1 MSDYQTPHKDGEVEK
16 SLDEEDDLND
26 RENAEEFYTLMKEKG
41 HCFGTC
47 KGKLLWYDPANG
59 VYDEE
64 SDELKLK
71 LLNLFATSP
80 VIARKYRGSNSKK
93 SALYKEF
100 KSLLPQEN
108 SFYEKSRE
116 NTKGL
121 FAFNNCIWDFGK
133 QKSRDFS
140 PDYCFT
146 FKAPV
151 DYKQHGILLETEVR
165 QTVFQSIFGEG
176 EKGEFVAKLLARA
189 LAGDVEDKRF
199 VVLIGE
205 TNSGKGC
212 LTQLL
217 GDCFGLGTF
226 VGNYQSKNLQSE
238 SPTLSWLLQNK
249 NCRIIL
255 ANEINTERP
264 ILANNIRMCAS
275 GGEPITALAKYK
287 NEENFISQA
296 TMFLFCNEMP
306 EIKGN
311 DDGDAVKNRMV
322 YVETEYSYLEKQ
334 KYEEMKNTNSTVRL
348 ADPTLKSEY
357 LKRKDI
363 QEAFVSL
370 VCGAYVSTAPPLPE
384 CCIKKSLEYKPKK
397 SLKKRLENIIDFTG
411 DENDYV
417 VFSDLYEH
425 FSGVET
431 VKQVGDALTKMGF
444 KVKNKKIDGVSKN
457 CRLGIK
463 LKDFENIT
471 EEYGDDTSAELSFAS
486 TDVEMLSPMRNKSD
500 VIEIEKLKAKNERL
514 EQELVNMKEFYYC
527 SNKVEKAD
535 TPGPLT
541 PNKMML
547 ALDASVAIEENRKL
561 IAEIT
566 ALKEASIS
574 PLGLDFELQML
585 RDENTELK
593 QTLERQNLSS
603 REEEEEVAEEEEED
617 LLLVPEVSK
626 KKIDQLLSTTA
637 KTMRSST
644 VQNVLKGL
652 WAKNQQ
658 METEQLDQLQR
669 ETELTEELND
679 LLVKEEEKNKDLT
692 TIIKQVERQTRT
704 KVLDD
709 NGGVL
714 PDVLRRARDVA
725 LVDTFDTE

>member
-1 MSDYQTPHKDGEVEK
+1 MSDYQTPQKDGEVTK

-26 RENAEEFYTLMKEKG
+26 RVNAEEFYTLMKEKG

-80 VIARKYRGSNSKK
+80 VVARKYRGSNSKK

-121 FAFNNCIWDFGK
+121 FAFNNCIWDFGE

-151 DYKQHGILLETEVR
+151 DYKKHGKLSETEVR

-226 VGNYQSKNLQSE
+226 VGNYQSKNLQGE

-334 KYEEMKNTNSTVRL
+334 KYEEMKNTNPKVRL

-357 LKRKDI
+357 LKRKEI

-370 VCGAYVSTAPPLPE
+370 VCGAYVPEAPPLPE
-384 CCIKKSLEYKPKK
+384 CCIKKSLEYKPNK
-397 SLKKRLENIIDFTG
+397 SLKIRLENIIDFTG

-425 FSGVET
+425 FNGSET
-431 VKQVGDALTKMGF
+431 PKKVGDALVKMGIMG
-444 KVKNKKIDGVSKN
+444 KIKRVDGKSKAV
-457 CRLGIK
+457 RLGIK

-500 VIEIEKLKAKNERL
+500 MVEIEKLKAKNEQL
-514 EQELVNMKEFYYC
+514 EQELVNLKEFYYC
-527 SNKVEKAD
+527 RNKVEKAD

-547 ALDASVAIEENRKL
+547 ALDASVAIEENKKL
-561 IAEIT
+561 IAEIA
-566 ALKEASIS
+566 ALKEA
-574 PLGLDFELQML
+574 PNFVPEEPELQEL
-585 RDENTELK
+585 RDEITALK

-603 REEEEEVAEEEEED
+603 REEDVEEEEEED
-617 LLLVPEVSK
+617 PLLVPEVSK
-626 KKIDQLLSTTA
+626 KKIDQLLSTSA

-652 WAKNQQ
+652 NAKVQELEGDYIN
-658 METEQLDQLQR
+658 QLQD
-669 ETELTEELND
+669 LTEAED
-679 LLVKEEEKNKDLT
+679 KIKDYL

-704 KVLDD
+704 KILDD
-709 NGGVL
+709 NKEVL
-714 PDVLRRARDVA
+714 PDVLRRAKDVA
-725 LVDTFDTE
+725 LVDTFDTN

>member
-1 MSDYQTPHKDGEVEK
+1 MSDYQTPRKEDEAEK

-80 VIARKYRGSNSKK
+80 VVASKYRGSNSKK

-121 FAFNNCIWDFGK
+121 FAFNNCIWDFGE

-151 DYKQHGILLETEVR
+151 DYKQHGKLLETEVR

-226 VGNYQSKNLQSE
+226 VGNYQSKNLQGE

-334 KYEEMKNTNSTVRL
+334 KYEEMKNMNPKVRL
-348 ADPTLKSEY
+348 ADLKLKSEY
-357 LKRKDI
+357 LKRKEI

-370 VCGAYVSTAPPLPE
+370 VCGAYVPEAPPLPE
-384 CCIKKSLEYKPKK
+384 CCIKKSLEYKPNK

-425 FSGVET
+425 FNGSET
-431 VKQVGDALTKMGF
+431 PKKVGDALVRMGI
-444 KVKNKKIDGVSKN
+444 VGKIKRVDGKSKAV
-457 CRLGIK
+457 RLGIK

-500 VIEIEKLKAKNERL
+500 VVEIEKLKAKNEQL
-514 EQELVNMKEFYYC
+514 EQELVNLKEFYYC
-527 SNKVEKAD
+527 RNKVEKAD

-547 ALDASVAIEENRKL
+547 ALDASVAIEENKKL
-561 IAEIT
+561 IAEIA
-566 ALKEASIS
+566 ALKEA
-574 PLGLDFELQML
+574 PNFVPEEPELQEL
-585 RDENTELK
+585 RDEITALK
-593 QTLERQNLSS
+593 QTLEMQNLSS
-603 REEEEEVAEEEEED
+603 REEDVAEEEEED
-617 LLLVPEVSK
+617 PLLVPEVSK
-626 KKIDQLLSTTA
+626 KKIDQLLSTSA

-652 WAKNQQ
+652 NAKVQELEGDYIN
-658 METEQLDQLQR
+658 QLQD
-669 ETELTEELND
+669 LTEAED
-679 LLVKEEEKNKDLT
+679 KNKDYL
-692 TIIKQVERQTRT
+692 TIIKQVEKQTKT
-704 KVLDD
+704 KILDD
-709 NGGVL
+709 DKQVL
-714 PDVLRRARDVA
+714 PDVLRRAKDVA
-725 LVDTFDTE
+725 LVDTFDTD

>member
-1 MSDYQTPHKDGEVEK
+1 MSDYQTPQKEDEVDK
-16 SLDEEDDLND
+16 SLDERDDLND
-26 RENAEEFYTLMKEKG
+26 RDNAVEFHALMEEKG
-41 HCFGTC
+41 HRFKTC

-64 SDELKLK
+64 SDEVKLK
-71 LLNLFATSP
+71 LLNLFAISP
-80 VIARKYRGSNSKK
+80 AVASKYRGSNSKK
-93 SALYKEF
+93 SALMREF
-100 KSLLPQEN
+100 KSLVPQEN
-108 SFYEKSRE
+108 NFYEKSRE

-121 FAFNNCIWDFGK
+121 FAFNNCIWDFGE
-133 QKSRDFS
+133 QKTIEFS
-140 PDYCFT
+140 PDYYFT

-151 DYKQHGILLETEVR
+151 DYKKHEELLETEVR
-165 QTVFQSIFGEG
+165 KVVFESIFGEG

-226 VGNYQSKNLQSE
+226 VGNYQSKNLQGE

-275 GGEPITALAKYK
+275 GGEPITASAKYK

-334 KYEEMKNTNSTVRL
+334 KYEEMKNTNPKVRL

-357 LKRKDI
+357 LKKRIVK
-363 QEAFVSL
+363 EAFARL
-370 VCGAYVSTAPPLPE
+370 ICEAYVPEAPPLPE
-384 CCIKKSLEYKPKK
+384 CCIKKSLEYKPTK

-425 FSGVET
+425 FNGSVT
-431 VKQVGDALTKMGF
+431 PKKVGDALVKMGI
-444 KVKNKKIDGVSKN
+444 VGKIKRVDGKAKSV
-457 CRLGIK
+457 RLGIK

-486 TDVEMLSPMRNKSD
+486 TDAEMVSPMRNKSD
-500 VIEIEKLKAKNERL
+500 VAEIEKLRAKNKQL
-514 EQELVNMKEFYYC
+514 EQELAYIQEEFQNEIKNRPD
-527 SNKVEKAD
+527 SNDK
-535 TPGPLT
+535 PGPFT
-541 PNKMML
+541 PNKMKL
-547 ALDASVAIEENRKL
+547 ALDASMAEAEIGKL
-561 IAEIT
+561 KAEIT
-566 ALKEASIS
+566 ALKQALENAEKNSII
-574 PLGLDFELQML
+574 PQV
-585 RDENTELK
+585 N
-593 QTLERQNLSS
+593 N
-603 REEEEEVAEEEEED
+603 
-617 LLLVPEVSK
+617 
-626 KKIDQLLSTTA
+626 KKIEQLLTTSSE
-637 KTMRSST
+637 TMRTAT

-679 LLVKEEEKNKDLT
+679 LLVKEEEKNKNYL
-692 TIIKQVERQTRT
+692 TIIKQVEKQTKT
-704 KVLDD
+704 IILDD
-709 NGGVL
+709 DREVL
-714 PDVLRRARDVA
+714 PEVLKRAKDVA

>member
-1 MSDYQTPHKDGEVEK
+1 MSEYQTPQKDGEVEK
-16 SLDEEDDLND
+16 SLDEEEDLND

-71 LLNLFATSP
+71 LVNLFATSP
-80 VIARKYRGSNSKK
+80 VVASKYRGSNSKK

-100 KSLLPQEN
+100 KSLVPQEN
-108 SFYEKSRE
+108 NFYEKAQV
-116 NTKGL
+116 NTKGFL
-121 FAFNNCIWDFGK
+121 AFNNCIWDFK
-133 QKSRDFS
+133 HRVALSFDPKF
-140 PDYCFT
+140 YFT
-146 FKAPV
+146 FKANV
-151 DYKQHGILLETEVR
+151 AYKEHDPAFEMEVLK
-165 QTVFQSIFGEG
+165 VVCGGIFGEG
-176 EKGEFVAKLLARA
+176 EKCEFIMKVLARA
-189 LAGDVEDKRF
+189 LAGEVQDKRF
-199 VVLIGE
+199 IVLLGE
-205 TNSGKGC
+205 TNSGKGT

-226 VGNYQSKNLQSE
+226 VGNYTAKELQGE
-238 SPTLSWLLQNK
+238 SATLSWLMLNK

-255 ANEINTERP
+255 ANEINAEKP
-264 ILANNIRMCAS
+264 ILLNNIKVCAN
-275 GGEPITALAKYK
+275 GGEPITGKMLYK
-287 NEENFISQA
+287 NQAHFIPQG

-334 KYEEMKNTNSTVRL
+334 KYEEMKNTNPKVRL
-348 ADPTLKSEY
+348 ADLKLKSEY
-357 LKRKDI
+357 LKRKEI

-370 VCGAYVSTAPPLPE
+370 VCGAYVPEAPPLPE
-384 CCIKKSLEYKPKK
+384 CCIKKSLEYKPNK

-425 FSGVET
+425 FNGSET
-431 VKQVGDALTKMGF
+431 PKKVGDALVRIGI
-444 KVKNKKIDGVSKN
+444 VGKIKRVDGKSKAV
-457 CRLGIK
+457 RLGIK

-500 VIEIEKLKAKNERL
+500 VVEIEKLKAKNEQL
-514 EQELVNMKEFYYC
+514 EQTLVYMKEFYENEIE
-527 SNKVEKAD
+527 SNNS
-535 TPGPLT
+535 TLSYPFT
-541 PNKMML
+541 PNKMLL
-547 ALDASVAIEENRKL
+547 ALDASVAIEENKKL
-561 IAEIT
+561 IAEIA
-566 ALKEASIS
+566 ALKEA
-574 PLGLDFELQML
+574 PNFVPEEPELQEL
-585 RDENTELK
+585 RDEITALK

-603 REEEEEVAEEEEED
+603 REEEEEEEEEED
-617 LLLVPEVSK
+617 PLLVPEVSK

-652 WAKNQQ
+652 NAKVQELEGDYIN
-658 METEQLDQLQR
+658 QLQD
-669 ETELTEELND
+669 LTEAED
-679 LLVKEEEKNKDLT
+679 KIKDYL
-692 TIIKQVERQTRT
+692 TIIKQVEKQTKT
-704 KVLDD
+704 KILDD
-709 NGGVL
+709 DKQVL
-714 PDVLRRARDVA
+714 PDVLKKAKDKA
-725 LVDTFDTE
+725 LVDSWDTE

>member
-1 MSDYQTPHKDGEVEK
+1 MSDYQTPRKEDEAEK
-16 SLDEEDDLND
+16 SLDDEDDLND

-80 VIARKYRGSNSKK
+80 VVARKYRGSNSKK

-121 FAFNNCIWDFGK
+121 FAFNNCIWDFGE

-151 DYKQHGILLETEVR
+151 DYKQHGKLLETEVR

-334 KYEEMKNTNSTVRL
+334 KYEEMKNTNPKVRL

-357 LKRKDI
+357 LKRKEI

-370 VCGAYVSTAPPLPE
+370 VCGAYVPEAPPLPE
-384 CCIKKSLEYKPKK
+384 CCIKKSLEYKPNK

-425 FSGVET
+425 FNGSET
-431 VKQVGDALTKMGF
+431 PKKVGDALVKMGI
-444 KVKNKKIDGVSKN
+444 VGKIKRVDGKSKAV
-457 CRLGIK
+457 RLGIK

-500 VIEIEKLKAKNERL
+500 VVEIEKLKAKNEQL
-514 EQELVNMKEFYYC
+514 EQTLVYMKEFYENEIE
-527 SNKVEKAD
+527 SNNS
-535 TPGPLT
+535 TLSYPFT
-541 PNKMML
+541 PNKMLL
-547 ALDASVAIEENRKL
+547 ALDASVAIEENKKL

-566 ALKEASIS
+566 ALKEA
-574 PLGLDFELQML
+574 PNFVPEEPELQML
-585 RDENTELK
+585 RDEITALK

-603 REEEEEVAEEEEED
+603 REEDVAEEEEED
-617 LLLVPEVSK
+617 PLLVPEVSK

-652 WAKNQQ
+652 NAKVQELEGDYIN
-658 METEQLDQLQR
+658 QLQD
-669 ETELTEELND
+669 LTEAED
-679 LLVKEEEKNKDLT
+679 KIKDYL
-692 TIIKQVERQTRT
+692 TIIKQVEKQTKT
-704 KVLDD
+704 KILDD
-709 NGGVL
+709 DKQVL
-714 PDVLRRARDVA
+714 PDVLRRAKDVA
-725 LVDTFDTE
+725 LVDTFDTN

>member
-1 MSDYQTPHKDGEVEK
+1 MSDYQTPQKEDEVDK
-16 SLDEEDDLND
+16 SLDERDDLND
-26 RENAEEFYTLMKEKG
+26 RDNAVEFHALMEEKG
-41 HCFGTC
+41 HRFKTC

-64 SDELKLK
+64 SDEVKLK
-71 LLNLFATSP
+71 LLNLFAISP
-80 VIARKYRGSNSKK
+80 AVASKYRGSNSKK
-93 SALYKEF
+93 SALMREF
-100 KSLLPQEN
+100 KSLVPQEN
-108 SFYEKSRE
+108 NFYEKSRE

-121 FAFNNCIWDFGK
+121 FAFNNCIWDFGE
-133 QKSRDFS
+133 QKTIEFS
-140 PDYCFT
+140 PDYYFT

-151 DYKQHGILLETEVR
+151 DCKKHEELLETEVR

-226 VGNYQSKNLQSE
+226 VGNYQSKNLQGE

-275 GGEPITALAKYK
+275 GGEPVTASAKYK
-287 NEENFISQA
+287 NEENFIPQA

-322 YVETEYSYLEKQ
+322 YVETEHSYLEKQ
-334 KYEEMKNTNSTVRL
+334 KYEEMKNTNPKVRL

-357 LKRKDI
+357 LKKRIVK
-363 QEAFVSL
+363 EAFARL
-370 VCGAYVSTAPPLPE
+370 ICEAYVPEAPPLPE
-384 CCIKKSLEYKPKK
+384 CCIKKSLEYKPTK

-411 DENDYV
+411 NENDYV

-425 FSGVET
+425 FNGSVT
-431 VKQVGDALTKMGF
+431 PKKVGDALVKMGI
-444 KVKNKKIDGVSKN
+444 VGKIKRVDGKAKSV
-457 CRLGIK
+457 RLGIK

-486 TDVEMLSPMRNKSD
+486 TDAEMVSPMRNKSD
-500 VIEIEKLKAKNERL
+500 VAEIEKLRAKNKQL
-514 EQELVNMKEFYYC
+514 EQELAYIQEEFQNEIKNRPD
-527 SNKVEKAD
+527 SNDK
-535 TPGPLT
+535 PGPFT
-541 PNKMML
+541 PNKMKL
-547 ALDASVAIEENRKL
+547 ALDASMAEAEIGKL
-561 IAEIT
+561 KAEIT
-566 ALKEASIS
+566 ALKQALENAEKNSII
-574 PLGLDFELQML
+574 PQV
-585 RDENTELK
+585 N
-593 QTLERQNLSS
+593 N
-603 REEEEEVAEEEEED
+603 
-617 LLLVPEVSK
+617 
-626 KKIDQLLSTTA
+626 KKIEQLLTTSSE
-637 KTMRSST
+637 TMRTAT

-669 ETELTEELND
+669 ETELTEELN
-679 LLVKEEEKNKDLT
+679 VFCGF
-692 TIIKQVERQTRT
+692 TILGKM
-704 KVLDD
+704 
-709 NGGVL
+709 N
-714 PDVLRRARDVA
+714 
-725 LVDTFDTE
+725 

>member
-1 MSDYQTPHKDGEVEK
+1 EADK

-64 SDELKLK
+64 SHELKLK

-80 VIARKYRGSNSKK
+80 VVASKYRGSNSKK

-121 FAFNNCIWDFGK
+121 FAFNNCIWDFGE
-133 QKSRDFS
+133 QKCRDFS

-151 DYKQHGILLETEVR
+151 DYKKDGKLLETEVR

-226 VGNYQSKNLQSE
+226 VGNYQSKNLQGE

-334 KYEEMKNTNSTVRL
+334 KYEEMKNTNPKVRL
-348 ADPTLKSEY
+348 ADLKLKSEY
-357 LKRKDI
+357 LKRKEI

-370 VCGAYVSTAPPLPE
+370 VCGAYVPEAPPLPE
-384 CCIKKSLEYKPKK
+384 CCIKKSLEYKPNK

-425 FSGVET
+425 FNGSET
-431 VKQVGDALTKMGF
+431 PKKVGDALVRMGI
-444 KVKNKKIDGVSKN
+444 VGKIKRVDGKSKAV
-457 CRLGIK
+457 RLGIK

-500 VIEIEKLKAKNERL
+500 VVEIEKLKAKNEQL
-514 EQELVNMKEFYYC
+514 EQTLVYMKEFYENEIE
-527 SNKVEKAD
+527 SNNS
-535 TPGPLT
+535 TLSYPFT
-541 PNKMML
+541 PNKMLL
-547 ALDASVAIEENRKL
+547 ALDASVAIEENKKL
-561 IAEIT
+561 IAEIA
-566 ALKEASIS
+566 ALKEA
-574 PLGLDFELQML
+574 PNFVPEEPELQEL
-585 RDENTELK
+585 RDEITALK
-593 QTLERQNLSS
+593 QTLEMQNLSS
-603 REEEEEVAEEEEED
+603 REEDVAEEEE
-617 LLLVPEVSK
+617 
-626 KKIDQLLSTTA
+626 
-637 KTMRSST
+637 
-644 VQNVLKGL
+644 
-652 WAKNQQ
+652 
-658 METEQLDQLQR
+658 
-669 ETELTEELND
+669 
-679 LLVKEEEKNKDLT
+679 
-692 TIIKQVERQTRT
+692 
-704 KVLDD
+704 
-709 NGGVL
+709 
-714 PDVLRRARDVA
+714 
-725 LVDTFDTE
+725 

>member
-1 MSDYQTPHKDGEVEK
+1 MSEYQTPQKDGEVEK
-16 SLDEEDDLND
+16 SLDEEEDLND

-80 VIARKYRGSNSKK
+80 VVASKYRGSNSKK

-121 FAFNNCIWDFGK
+121 FAFNNCIWDFGE
-133 QKSRDFS
+133 QKCRDFS

-151 DYKQHGILLETEVR
+151 DYKKHGKLLEKEVR

-226 VGNYQSKNLQSE
+226 VGNYQSKNLQGE

-334 KYEEMKNTNSTVRL
+334 KYEEMKNTNPKVRL

-357 LKRKDI
+357 LKRKEI

-370 VCGAYVSTAPPLPE
+370 VCGAYVPEAPPLPE
-384 CCIKKSLEYKPKK
+384 CCIKKSLEYKPNK

-425 FSGVET
+425 FNGSET
-431 VKQVGDALTKMGF
+431 PKKVGDALVRMGI
-444 KVKNKKIDGVSKN
+444 VGKIKRVDGKSKAV
-457 CRLGIK
+457 RLGIK

-500 VIEIEKLKAKNERL
+500 VVEIEKLKAKNEQL
-514 EQELVNMKEFYYC
+514 EQTLVYMKEFYENEIE
-527 SNKVEKAD
+527 SNNS
-535 TPGPLT
+535 TLSYPFT
-541 PNKMML
+541 PNKMLL
-547 ALDASVAIEENRKL
+547 ALDASVAIEENKKL
-561 IAEIT
+561 IAEIA
-566 ALKEASIS
+566 ALKEA
-574 PLGLDFELQML
+574 PNFVPEEPELQEL
-585 RDENTELK
+585 RDEITALK

-603 REEEEEVAEEEEED
+603 REEDVAEEEEED
-617 LLLVPEVSK
+617 PLLVPEVSK

-652 WAKNQQ
+652 NAKVQELEGDYIN
-658 METEQLDQLQR
+658 QLQD
-669 ETELTEELND
+669 LTEAED
-679 LLVKEEEKNKDLT
+679 KIKDYL
-692 TIIKQVERQTRT
+692 TIIKQVERQTKT
-704 KVLDD
+704 KILDD
-709 NGGVL
+709 DKQVL
-714 PDVLRRARDVA
+714 PDVLRRAKDVA
-725 LVDTFDTE
+725 LVDTFDTN

>member
-1 MSDYQTPHKDGEVEK
+1 MSDYQTPHKDGGVDK

-64 SDELKLK
+64 SHELKLK

-80 VIARKYRGSNSKK
+80 VVASKYRGSNSKK

-121 FAFNNCIWDFGK
+121 FAFNNCIWDFGE
-133 QKSRDFS
+133 QKCRDFS

-151 DYKQHGILLETEVR
+151 DYKKHGELLETEVR

-306 EIKGN
+306 GIKGN

-334 KYEEMKNTNSTVRL
+334 KYEEMKNTNPKVRL
-348 ADPTLKSEY
+348 ADLKLKSEY
-357 LKRKDI
+357 LKRKEI

-370 VCGAYVSTAPPLPE
+370 VCGAYVPESPPLPE
-384 CCIKKSLEYKPKK
+384 CCIKKSLEYKPNK
-397 SLKKRLENIIDFTG
+397 SLKKRLENIIHFTG

-425 FSGVET
+425 FNGSET
-431 VKQVGDALTKMGF
+431 PKKVGDALRKMSITA
-444 KVKNKKIDGVSKN
+444 KNKRIEGKLKN

-500 VIEIEKLKAKNERL
+500 VVEIEKLKAKNEQL
-514 EQELVNMKEFYYC
+514 EQELVNLKEFYYC
-527 SNKVEKAD
+527 RNKVEKAD

-547 ALDASVAIEENRKL
+547 ALDASVAIEENKKL
-561 IAEIT
+561 IAEIA
-566 ALKEASIS
+566 ALKEA
-574 PLGLDFELQML
+574 PNFVPEEPELQEL
-585 RDENTELK
+585 RDEITALK

-603 REEEEEVAEEEEED
+603 REEDVEEEEEED
-617 LLLVPEVSK
+617 PLLVPEVSK
-626 KKIDQLLSTTA
+626 KKIDQLLSTSA

-652 WAKNQQ
+652 NAKVQELEGDYIN
-658 METEQLDQLQR
+658 QLQ
-669 ETELTEELND
+669 ELTDEEN
-679 LLVKEEEKNKDLT
+679 KNKDYL
-692 TIIKQVERQTRT
+692 TIIKQVEKQTRT
-704 KVLDD
+704 RILDD
-709 NGGVL
+709 DRQVL
-714 PDVLRRARDVA
+714 PDVLKRAKDVA
-725 LVDTFDTE
+725 LVDTFDTD

>member
-1 MSDYQTPHKDGEVEK
+1 MGDYQTPRKEDEADK

-80 VIARKYRGSNSKK
+80 VVARKYRGSNSKK

-121 FAFNNCIWDFGK
+121 FAFNNCIWDFGE
-133 QKSRDFS
+133 QKCRDFS

-151 DYKQHGILLETEVR
+151 DYKKHGELLETEVR

-226 VGNYQSKNLQSE
+226 VGNYQSKNLQGE

-306 EIKGN
+306 GIKGN

-334 KYEEMKNTNSTVRL
+334 KYEEMKNTNPKVRL
-348 ADPTLKSEY
+348 ADLKLKSEY
-357 LKRKDI
+357 LKRKEI

-370 VCGAYVSTAPPLPE
+370 VCGAYVPEAPPLPE
-384 CCIKKSLEYKPKK
+384 CCIKKSLEYKPNK

-425 FSGVET
+425 FNGSET
-431 VKQVGDALTKMGF
+431 PKKVGDALVRMGI
-444 KVKNKKIDGVSKN
+444 VGKIKRVDGKSKAV
-457 CRLGIK
+457 RLGIK

-500 VIEIEKLKAKNERL
+500 VVEIEKLKAKNEQL
-514 EQELVNMKEFYYC
+514 EQTLVYMKEFYENEIE
-527 SNKVEKAD
+527 SNNS
-535 TPGPLT
+535 TLSYPFT
-541 PNKMML
+541 PNKMLL
-547 ALDASVAIEENRKL
+547 ALDASVAIEENKKL
-561 IAEIT
+561 IAEIA
-566 ALKEASIS
+566 ALKEA
-574 PLGLDFELQML
+574 PNFVPEEPELQEL
-585 RDENTELK
+585 RDEITALK
-593 QTLERQNLSS
+593 QTLEMQNLSS
-603 REEEEEVAEEEEED
+603 REEDVAEEEEED
-617 LLLVPEVSK
+617 PLLVPEVSK

-652 WAKNQQ
+652 NAKVQELEGDYIN
-658 METEQLDQLQR
+658 QLQD
-669 ETELTEELND
+669 LTEAED
-679 LLVKEEEKNKDLT
+679 KNKDYL
-692 TIIKQVERQTRT
+692 TIIKQVEKQTKT
-704 KVLDD
+704 KILDD
-709 NGGVL
+709 DKQVL
-714 PDVLRRARDVA
+714 PDVLRRAKDVA

>member
-1 MSDYQTPHKDGEVEK
+1 MSEYQTPQKDGEVEK
-16 SLDEEDDLND
+16 SLDEEEDLND

-80 VIARKYRGSNSKK
+80 VVASKYRGSNSKK

-121 FAFNNCIWDFGK
+121 FAFNNCIWDFGE
-133 QKSRDFS
+133 QKCRDFS

-151 DYKQHGILLETEVR
+151 DYKKHGKLLEKEVR

-226 VGNYQSKNLQSE
+226 VGNYQSKNLQGE

-306 EIKGN
+306 GIKGN

-334 KYEEMKNTNSTVRL
+334 KYEEMKNMNPKVRL
-348 ADPTLKSEY
+348 ADLKLKSEY
-357 LKRKDI
+357 LKRKEI

-370 VCGAYVSTAPPLPE
+370 VCGAYVPEAPSLPE
-384 CCIKKSLEYKPKK
+384 CCIKKSLEYKPNK

-425 FSGVET
+425 FNGSET
-431 VKQVGDALTKMGF
+431 PKKVGDALVRMGI
-444 KVKNKKIDGVSKN
+444 VGKIKRVDGKSKAV
-457 CRLGIK
+457 RLGIK

-500 VIEIEKLKAKNERL
+500 VVEIEKLKAKNEQL
-514 EQELVNMKEFYYC
+514 EQTLVYMKEFYENEIE
-527 SNKVEKAD
+527 SNNS
-535 TPGPLT
+535 TLSYPFT
-541 PNKMML
+541 PNKMLL
-547 ALDASVAIEENRKL
+547 ALDASVAIEENKKL
-561 IAEIT
+561 IAEIA
-566 ALKEASIS
+566 ALKEA
-574 PLGLDFELQML
+574 PNFVPEEPELQEL
-585 RDENTELK
+585 RDEITALK

-603 REEEEEVAEEEEED
+603 REEDVAEEEEED
-617 LLLVPEVSK
+617 PLLVPEVSK

-652 WAKNQQ
+652 NAKVQELEGDYIN
-658 METEQLDQLQR
+658 QLQD
-669 ETELTEELND
+669 LTEAED
-679 LLVKEEEKNKDLT
+679 KIKDYL
-692 TIIKQVERQTRT
+692 TIIKQVERQTKT
-704 KVLDD
+704 KILDD
-709 NGGVL
+709 DKQVL
-714 PDVLRRARDVA
+714 PDVLRRAKDVA
-725 LVDTFDTE
+725 LVDTFDTN

>member
-1 MSDYQTPHKDGEVEK
+1 MSEYQTPQKDGEVEK
-16 SLDEEDDLND
+16 SLDEEEDLND

-80 VIARKYRGSNSKK
+80 VVARKYRGSNSKK

-121 FAFNNCIWDFGK
+121 FAFNNCIWDFGE
-133 QKSRDFS
+133 QKCRDFS

-151 DYKQHGILLETEVR
+151 DYKKHGKLLEKEVR

-226 VGNYQSKNLQSE
+226 VGNYQSKNLQGE

-306 EIKGN
+306 GIKGN

-334 KYEEMKNTNSTVRL
+334 KYEEMKNMNPKVRL
-348 ADPTLKSEY
+348 ADLKLKSEY
-357 LKRKDI
+357 LKRKEI

-370 VCGAYVSTAPPLPE
+370 VCGAYVPEAPSLPE
-384 CCIKKSLEYKPKK
+384 CCIKKSLEYKPNK

-425 FSGVET
+425 FNGSET
-431 VKQVGDALTKMGF
+431 PKKVGDALVRMGI
-444 KVKNKKIDGVSKN
+444 VGKIKRVDGKSKAV
-457 CRLGIK
+457 RLGIK

-500 VIEIEKLKAKNERL
+500 VVEIEKLKAKNEQL
-514 EQELVNMKEFYYC
+514 EQTLVYMKEFYENEIE
-527 SNKVEKAD
+527 SNNS
-535 TPGPLT
+535 TLSYPFT
-541 PNKMML
+541 PNKMLL
-547 ALDASVAIEENRKL
+547 ALDASVAIEENKKL
-561 IAEIT
+561 IAEIA
-566 ALKEASIS
+566 ALKEA
-574 PLGLDFELQML
+574 PNYVPEEPELQEL
-585 RDENTELK
+585 RDEITALK

-603 REEEEEVAEEEEED
+603 REEDVAEEEEED
-617 LLLVPEVSK
+617 PLLVPEVSK

-652 WAKNQQ
+652 NAKVQELEGDYIN
-658 METEQLDQLQR
+658 QLQD
-669 ETELTEELND
+669 LTEAED
-679 LLVKEEEKNKDLT
+679 KIKDYL
-692 TIIKQVERQTRT
+692 TIIKQVERQTKT
-704 KVLDD
+704 KILDD
-709 NGGVL
+709 DKQVL
-714 PDVLRRARDVA
+714 PDVLRRAKDVA
-725 LVDTFDTE
+725 LVDTFDTN

>member
-1 MSDYQTPHKDGEVEK
+1 VVF
-16 SLDEEDDLND
+16 
-26 RENAEEFYTLMKEKG
+26 EFFSSHTQKKIKY
-41 HCFGTC
+41 
-47 KGKLLWYDPANG
+47 

-80 VIARKYRGSNSKK
+80 VVARKYRGSNSKK

-100 KSLLPQEN
+100 KSILPQEN
-108 SFYEKSRE
+108 SFYEKSRA

-133 QKSRDFS
+133 QKCRDFS

-151 DYKQHGILLETEVR
+151 DYKKHEELLETEVR

-176 EKGEFVAKLLARA
+176 EKGEFVARLLARA

-275 GGEPITALAKYK
+275 GGEPITASAKYK

-322 YVETEYSYLEKQ
+322 YVETEHSYLEKQ
-334 KYEEMKNTNSTVRL
+334 KYEEMKNTNPKVRL

-384 CCIKKSLEYKPKK
+384 CCIKKSLEYKPNK

-411 DENDYV
+411 DENDFV
-417 VFSDLYEH
+417 VFSDLYEC
-425 FSGVET
+425 FSGSET
-431 VKQVGDALTKMGF
+431 PKKVGDALVKMGI
-444 KVKNKKIDGVSKN
+444 VGKIKRVDGKAKSV
-457 CRLGIK
+457 RLGIK

-471 EEYGDDTSAELSFAS
+471 EEYGEDTSAELSFAS
-486 TDVEMLSPMRNKSD
+486 TD
-500 VIEIEKLKAKNERL
+500 
-514 EQELVNMKEFYYC
+514 
-527 SNKVEKAD
+527 
-535 TPGPLT
+535 TPF
-541 PNKMML
+541 
-547 ALDASVAIEENRKL
+547 DSL
-561 IAEIT
+561 I
-566 ALKEASIS
+566 
-574 PLGLDFELQML
+574 
-585 RDENTELK
+585 
-593 QTLERQNLSS
+593 
-603 REEEEEVAEEEEED
+603 
-617 LLLVPEVSK
+617 
-626 KKIDQLLSTTA
+626 
-637 KTMRSST
+637 
-644 VQNVLKGL
+644 
-652 WAKNQQ
+652 
-658 METEQLDQLQR
+658 
-669 ETELTEELND
+669 
-679 LLVKEEEKNKDLT
+679 
-692 TIIKQVERQTRT
+692 
-704 KVLDD
+704 
-709 NGGVL
+709 
-714 PDVLRRARDVA
+714 
-725 LVDTFDTE
+725 

>member
-1 MSDYQTPHKDGEVEK
+1 MSDYQTPRKEDEAEK

-80 VIARKYRGSNSKK
+80 VVASKYRGSNSKK

-121 FAFNNCIWDFGK
+121 FAFNNCIWDFGE
-133 QKSRDFS
+133 QKCRDFS

-151 DYKQHGILLETEVR
+151 DYKKHGELLETEVR
-165 QTVFQSIFGEG
+165 QTVFHSIFGEG

-370 VCGAYVSTAPPLPE
+370 VCGAYVPEAPPLPE
-384 CCIKKSLEYKPKK
+384 CCLKKSLEYKPNK

-417 VFSDLYEH
+417 VFSDLYEY
-425 FSGVET
+425 FNGSET
-431 VKQVGDALTKMGF
+431 PKKIGDALVRMGI
-444 KVKNKKIDGVSKN
+444 VGKIKRVDGKSKAV
-457 CRLGIK
+457 RLGIK

-500 VIEIEKLKAKNERL
+500 VVEIEKLKAENNQLKEGLAYIQKAFQNE
-514 EQELVNMKEFYYC
+514 
-527 SNKVEKAD
+527 
-535 TPGPLT
+535 TGPGPFT
-541 PNKMML
+541 PNKMKL
-547 ALDASVAIEENRKL
+547 ALEASLAEAENTKL
-561 IAEIT
+561 IDEIT
-566 ALKEASIS
+566 ALKEATAPAYNPEES
-574 PLGLDFELQML
+574 ELQEL
-585 RDENTELK
+585 RDEITALK

-603 REEEEEVAEEEEED
+603 REEDVAEEEEED
-617 LLLVPEVSK
+617 PLLVPEVSK

-652 WAKNQQ
+652 NAKVQELEGDYIN
-658 METEQLDQLQR
+658 QLQ
-669 ETELTEELND
+669 
-679 LLVKEEEKNKDLT
+679 DLT
-692 TIIKQVERQTRT
+692 GADDKIKDYLTIIKQVEKQTKT
-704 KVLDD
+704 KILDD
-709 NGGVL
+709 DKQVL
-714 PDVLRRARDVA
+714 PDVLKKAKDKA
-725 LVDTFDTE
+725 LVDSWDAE

>member
-1 MSDYQTPHKDGEVEK
+1 MSEYQTPQKDGEVEK
-16 SLDEEDDLND
+16 SLDEEEDLND

-80 VIARKYRGSNSKK
+80 VVASKYRGSNSKK

-121 FAFNNCIWDFGK
+121 FAFNNCIWDFGE
-133 QKSRDFS
+133 QKCRDFS

-151 DYKQHGILLETEVR
+151 DYKKHGKLLEKEVR

-226 VGNYQSKNLQSE
+226 VGNYQSKNLQGE

-306 EIKGN
+306 GIKGN

-334 KYEEMKNTNSTVRL
+334 KYEEMKNMNPKVRL
-348 ADPTLKSEY
+348 ADLKLKSEY
-357 LKRKDI
+357 LKRKEI

-370 VCGAYVSTAPPLPE
+370 VCGAYVPEAPSLPE
-384 CCIKKSLEYKPKK
+384 CCIKKSLEYKPNK

-425 FSGVET
+425 FNGSET
-431 VKQVGDALTKMGF
+431 PKKVGDALVRMGI
-444 KVKNKKIDGVSKN
+444 VGKIKRVDGKSKAV
-457 CRLGIK
+457 RLGIK

-500 VIEIEKLKAKNERL
+500 VVEIEKLKAKNEQL
-514 EQELVNMKEFYYC
+514 EQTLVYMKEFYENEIE
-527 SNKVEKAD
+527 SNNS
-535 TPGPLT
+535 TLSYPFT
-541 PNKMML
+541 PNKMLL
-547 ALDASVAIEENRKL
+547 ALDASVAIEENKKL
-561 IAEIT
+561 IAEIA
-566 ALKEASIS
+566 ALKEA
-574 PLGLDFELQML
+574 PNFVPEEPELQEL
-585 RDENTELK
+585 RDEITALK

-603 REEEEEVAEEEEED
+603 REEDVAEEEEED
-617 LLLVPEVSK
+617 PLLVPEVCK

-652 WAKNQQ
+652 NAKVQELEGDYIN
-658 METEQLDQLQR
+658 QLQD
-669 ETELTEELND
+669 LTEAED
-679 LLVKEEEKNKDLT
+679 KIKDYL
-692 TIIKQVERQTRT
+692 TIIKQVERQTKT
-704 KVLDD
+704 KILDD
-709 NGGVL
+709 DKQVL
-714 PDVLRRARDVA
+714 PDVLRRAKDVA
-725 LVDTFDTE
+725 LVDTFDTN

>member
-1 MSDYQTPHKDGEVEK
+1 MSDYQTPQKDGEVEK

-80 VIARKYRGSNSKK
+80 VVARKYRGSNSKK

-121 FAFNNCIWDFGK
+121 FAFNNCIWDFGE
-133 QKSRDFS
+133 QKCRDFS

-151 DYKQHGILLETEVR
+151 DYKKHGKLLEKEVR

-226 VGNYQSKNLQSE
+226 VGNYQSKNLQGE

-334 KYEEMKNTNSTVRL
+334 KYEEMKNTNPKVRL

-357 LKRKDI
+357 LKRKEI

-370 VCGAYVSTAPPLPE
+370 VCGAYVPEAPPLPE
-384 CCIKKSLEYKPKK
+384 CCIKKSLEYKPNK

-425 FSGVET
+425 FNGSET
-431 VKQVGDALTKMGF
+431 PKKVGDALVRMGI
-444 KVKNKKIDGVSKN
+444 VGKIKRVDGKSKAV
-457 CRLGIK
+457 RLGIK

-500 VIEIEKLKAKNERL
+500 VVEIEKLKAKNEQL
-514 EQELVNMKEFYYC
+514 EQTLVYMKEFYENEIE
-527 SNKVEKAD
+527 SNNS
-535 TPGPLT
+535 TLSYPFT
-541 PNKMML
+541 PNKMLL
-547 ALDASVAIEENRKL
+547 ALDASVAIEENKKL
-561 IAEIT
+561 IAEIA
-566 ALKEASIS
+566 ALKEA
-574 PLGLDFELQML
+574 PNFVPEEPELQEL
-585 RDENTELK
+585 RDEITALK

-603 REEEEEVAEEEEED
+603 REEDVAEEEEED
-617 LLLVPEVSK
+617 PLLVPEVSK

-652 WAKNQQ
+652 NAKVQELEGDYIN
-658 METEQLDQLQR
+658 QLQD
-669 ETELTEELND
+669 LTEAED
-679 LLVKEEEKNKDLT
+679 KIKDYL
-692 TIIKQVERQTRT
+692 TIIKQVERQTKT
-704 KVLDD
+704 KILDD
-709 NGGVL
+709 DKQVL
-714 PDVLRRARDVA
+714 PDVLRRAKDVA
-725 LVDTFDTE
+725 LVDTFDTN

>member
-1 MSDYQTPHKDGEVEK
+1 MSDYQTPRKEDEAEK

-80 VIARKYRGSNSKK
+80 VVASKYRGSNSKK

-121 FAFNNCIWDFGK
+121 FAFNNCIWDFGE
-133 QKSRDFS
+133 QKCRDFS

-151 DYKQHGILLETEVR
+151 DYKKHGKLLEKEVR

-226 VGNYQSKNLQSE
+226 VGNYQSKNLQGE

-306 EIKGN
+306 GIKGN

-334 KYEEMKNTNSTVRL
+334 KYEEMKNTNPKVRL

-357 LKRKDI
+357 LKRKEI

-370 VCGAYVSTAPPLPE
+370 VCGAYVPEAPSLPE
-384 CCIKKSLEYKPKK
+384 CCIKKSLEYKPNK

-425 FSGVET
+425 FNGSET
-431 VKQVGDALTKMGF
+431 PKKVGDALVRMGI
-444 KVKNKKIDGVSKN
+444 VGKIKRVDGKSKAV
-457 CRLGIK
+457 RLGIK

-500 VIEIEKLKAKNERL
+500 VVEIEKLKAKNEQL
-514 EQELVNMKEFYYC
+514 EQTLVYMKEFYENEIE
-527 SNKVEKAD
+527 SNNS
-535 TPGPLT
+535 TLSYPFT
-541 PNKMML
+541 PNKMLL
-547 ALDASVAIEENRKL
+547 ALDASVAIEENKKL
-561 IAEIT
+561 IAEIA
-566 ALKEASIS
+566 ALKEA
-574 PLGLDFELQML
+574 PNFVPEEPELQEL
-585 RDENTELK
+585 RDEITALK

-603 REEEEEVAEEEEED
+603 REEDVAEEEEED
-617 LLLVPEVSK
+617 PLLVPEVSK

-652 WAKNQQ
+652 NAKVQELEGDYIN
-658 METEQLDQLQR
+658 QLQD
-669 ETELTEELND
+669 LTEAED
-679 LLVKEEEKNKDLT
+679 KIKDYL
-692 TIIKQVERQTRT
+692 TIIKQVEKQTKT
-704 KVLDD
+704 KILDD
-709 NGGVL
+709 DKQVL
-714 PDVLRRARDVA
+714 PDVLKKAKDKA
-725 LVDTFDTE
+725 LVDSWDTE